1 MSVNEQMLETARAYD
16 DPCVR
21 QIAVFLKNHVGSL
34 SEVLAHLEREKV
46 LCHAIAINNNVDFAI
61 LRLIVDK
68 YETACRVLAE
78 DFQIAESKLIAVE
91 LPDPNLGMLKISRAL
106 LRAEI
111 SIHYTYPMF
120 SQPNDKPVALVHL
133 DDLTTGCE
141 VLRKCGYN
149 LIDEIDL
156 AG

>member
-1 MSVNEQMLETARAYD
+1 MVETARGYE

-21 QIAVFLKNHVGSL
+21 QIAVFLRNHVGTL
-34 SEVLAHLEREKV
+34 SDVLAHLKDEDV
-46 LCHAIAINNNVDFAI
+46 MCHALCINNNVDFAI
-61 LRLIVDK
+61 LRLIVNK
-68 YETACRVLAE
+68 YEAACRVLAK
-78 DFQIAESKLIAVE
+78 DFQIAESKLLAVE
-91 LPDPNLGMLKISRAL
+91 LPDPHIGMLKVSRAL
-106 LRAEI
+106 VRAEL

-120 SQPNDKPVALVHL
+120 SQPHGKPVALIHL
-133 DDLTTGCE
+133 DDLATGCD